1 MRWSDLRAFIA
12 HLPATSHFRR
22 HLDPE
27 AARRA
32 ELTTVEAQLLMAVHD
47 AVWDST
53 YAAAGS
59 DFRPPRLFAQLL
71 ADDREDEGKSA
82 EREAKPA
89 RKPQKSPSELRA
101 LVAERIRT

>member
-1 MRWSDLRAFIA
+1 M
-12 HLPATSHFRR
+12 
-22 HLDPE
+22 
-27 AARRA
+27 
-32 ELTTVEAQLLMAVHD
+32 EAQLLMAVHD

-59 DFRPPRLFAQLL
+59 EFRPPRLFAQLL
-71 ADDREDEGKSA
+71 AEDSKAAEKST
-82 EREAKPA
+82 ERVAKPA